1 MSGSGADMSSGNPG
15 NKGPSLEGMPRYLY
29 KFRSVDEKSIRF
41 TRRIITESEL
51 FFSCPLDLND
61 PFEGYFAFDRVDFGA
76 AVPAL
81 AAQFTQ
87 ATGEAHRQEALQQHL
102 PSILESYRLKTRE
115 DYLRNVGIVSLTARN
130 DSTLMWAHYAD
141 SHRGLCF
148 EFDLTVG
155 AHWGVAIVPV
165 IYSEQCLV
173 GKVSDMGSLSEVMTA
188 SVYHKSADWAYEKEW
203 RFIHFKGCGAR
214 KFPPRML
221 SGVIFGSQVSS
232 DIGQEIF
239 NELKAYPHAVNIGH
253 AGRDPFSYSTRVV
266 YVGDSHSGVAK
277 DVSEAR
283 PWITR

>member
-1 MSGSGADMSSGNPG
+1 
-15 NKGPSLEGMPRYLY
+15 MPRYLY

-61 PFEGYFAFDRVDFGA
+61 PFEGYFAFDRGRCCCGA
-76 AVPAL
+76 RPCGAIHASH
-81 AAQFTQ
+81 
-87 ATGEAHRQEALQQHL
+87 GEAHRQEALQQHL
-102 PSILESYRLKTRE
+102 PSILENYRLKTRE

-173 GKVSDMGSLSEVMTA
+173 GKVSDLGSLSEVMTA

-203 RFIHFKGCGAR
+203 RFIHFECPAQGNFRRGCC
-214 KFPPRML
+214 
-221 SGVIFGSQVSS
+221 QV
-232 DIGQEIF
+232 
-239 NELKAYPHAVNIGH
+239 
-253 AGRDPFSYSTRVV
+253 
-266 YVGDSHSGVAK
+266 
-277 DVSEAR
+277 
-283 PWITR
+283 